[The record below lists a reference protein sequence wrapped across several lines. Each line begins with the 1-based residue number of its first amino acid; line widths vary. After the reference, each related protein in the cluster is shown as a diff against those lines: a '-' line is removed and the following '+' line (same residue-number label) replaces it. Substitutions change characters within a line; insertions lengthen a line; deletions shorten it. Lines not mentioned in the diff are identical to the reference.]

1 MKCAVR
7 AREDPSIQRY
17 DCSNQQ
23 RFTDGKIVDAVTASS
38 RCVDKSEGKA
48 AKGKGSEGKGVV
60 GKMAA
65 KDGGANVSVIV
76 TMLIKC

>member
-23 RFTDGKIVDAVTASS
+23 RFTDKKIVDAVTASS
-38 RCVDKSEGKA
+38 GCVDRSVGKA
-48 AKGKGSEGKGVV
+48 AKGKGVV
-60 GKMAA
+60 GKMAG